1 MDLISKKS
9 VIDRLTKLLE
19 YYRSDTDLGKS
30 CREGVR
36 ASIEEVER
44 NNFTLGYLGYSELNT
59 LKQDI
64 IIKMKEL
71 EPEEAISIYSINGL
85 YSMRYTQDPDK
96 AKAIFLEEAN
106 RINQDDGL
114 NDFLNETLKVSIKKV
129 RKSDLPSY
137 VLE

>member
-1 MDLISKKS
+1 MDLISRKS
-9 VIDRLTKLLE
+9 VIDRLTSLLE
-19 YYRSDTDLGKS
+19 DFRSDTHSGQC
-30 CREGVR
+30 CRDGVR
-36 ASIEEVER
+36 ASIRAVQC

-64 IIKMKEL
+64 VIKMKEL
-71 EPEEAISIYSINGL
+71 EPEETISIYSINGL

-114 NDFLNETLKVSIKKV
+114 NDFLDETLKVSIKKV
-129 RKSDLPSY
+129 RKSDLASY
-137 VLE
+137 VFE